1 MLYNNVPYFHRY
13 MYVRQ
18 ITRRHA
24 LSESKPL
31 FAPIRHFSSTT
42 WLKGATNLV
51 FRPSVY
57 PRLKLTNHDKV
68 GVRLV
73 SNFEP

>member
-18 ITRRHA
+18 IKRRHA
-24 LSESKPL
+24 LSDSKL
-31 FAPIRHFSSTT
+31 LSVSIRFVSSMTC
-42 WLKGATNLV
+42 LKSGTNPV
-51 FRPSVY
+51 SRPSVY

>member
-24 LSESKPL
+24 LSDSKL
-31 FAPIRHFSSTT
+31 LSVPIRLVSSMT
-42 WLKGATNLV
+42 WLKSATHLV
-51 FRPSVY
+51 SRPSVY